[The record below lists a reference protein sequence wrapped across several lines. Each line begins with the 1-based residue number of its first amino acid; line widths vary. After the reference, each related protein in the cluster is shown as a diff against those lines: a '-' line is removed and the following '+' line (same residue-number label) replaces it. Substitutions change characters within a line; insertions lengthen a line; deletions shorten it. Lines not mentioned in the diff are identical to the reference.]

1 MAPAYS
7 GVGDRVSMPP
17 RSPNSPLPPFPNGS
31 TVTVGSFDGVH
42 LGHQAVLQEIGRRAK
57 AARRVA
63 VLVTFDPHPLEVV
76 NPDAAPSLLTTGAE
90 RLEIMVQSPLDYVLL
105 LRFDRYLA
113 GLTPEGFV
121 REVLLQR
128 CAVRELV
135 IGHDHGFGR
144 GRSGDVETLRR
155 MGAAEGFQVDVIDPV
170 DFGGQHVSSSRI
182 RRAVAGGD
190 LVTAAAMLGRPYSV
204 VGRVGEGERRGR
216 MLGVPT
222 INLID
227 FSPRKLL
234 PPDGVYAVAVEWRG
248 GRTGGMMHQGPRPT
262 FEDGRRV
269 LEAHL
274 FGFDGD
280 LYGEWVRIEW
290 VERLRDIE
298 RFATIEQ
305 LKDKMEQDRQR
316 ALALLAGRRSMPTH
330 VA

>member
-1 MAPAYS
+1 MTESLSSRPAAS
-7 GVGDRVSMPP
+7 LP
-17 RSPNSPLPPFPNGS
+17 PLPNGT

-42 LGHQAVLQEIGRRAK
+42 LGHQAVLQEIDRRART
-57 AARRVA
+57 AGRAS

-76 NPDAAPSLLTTGAE
+76 NPGAAPPLLTTGPE
-90 RLEIMVQSPLDYVLL
+90 RLEILAQSPLDYLLL

-113 GLTPEGFV
+113 GLTPERFV
-121 REVLLQR
+121 RDILVGR

-155 MGAAEGFQVDVIDPV
+155 LGAMEGFEVDVVSPV

-190 LVTAAAMLGRPYSV
+190 LVTARTMLGRPYSV

-216 MLGVPT
+216 LLGVPT
-222 INLID
+222 INLSEL
-227 FSPRKLL
+227 SPRKLL
-234 PPDGVYAVAVEWRG
+234 PPDGVYAVFVEWRG
-248 GRTGGMMHQGPRPT
+248 GRAGGMMNQGPRPT
-262 FEDGRRV
+262 FQDGRRV

-274 FGFDGD
+274 FDFDGD

-290 VERLRDIE
+290 VARLRDIE
-298 RFATIEQ
+298 RFDSVEHLKKQ
-305 LKDKMEQDRQR
+305 LQSDRSR
-316 ALALLAGRRSMPTH
+316 ARAVLAAGRSTSSRVSH
-330 VA
+330 A